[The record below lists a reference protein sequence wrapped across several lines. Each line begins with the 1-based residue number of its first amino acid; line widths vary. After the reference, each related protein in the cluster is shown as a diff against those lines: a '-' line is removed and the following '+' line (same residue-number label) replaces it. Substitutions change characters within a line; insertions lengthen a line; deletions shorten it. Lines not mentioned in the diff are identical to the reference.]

1 MVKHSVSVRAQQQAW
16 NCFSS
21 MDVAFLQSP
30 RGLLCDQ
37 QVEGAQRLLPCPR
50 LPENPWN
57 SSGRLVCLKLEYAV
71 ERPYT
76 YTFHTLPKIIQINVF
91 IWQLQQL
98 LYSRKYITVVKRG
111 IRLFYDFLEQ
121 IPKRAFFLC
130 FVFFF
135 VFLLLFL
142 QLLLKRKHSG
152 DFSAKHRQTEV
163 TDIVSETGEV
173 CSFMQDNY
181 FFYFLL
187 AKSDGNF
194 NKVKALL
201 LQEVTLF

>member
-21 MDVAFLQSP
+21 MDVAFFQSP

-37 QVEGAQRLLPCPR
+37 QVEGAQRLLPCPH

-91 IWQLQQL
+91 IWQLRQL

-121 IPKRAFFLC
+121 IPKRAFFSLLC
-130 FVFFF
+130 F
-135 VFLLLFL
+135 FLC
-142 QLLLKRKHSG
+142 
-152 DFSAKHRQTEV
+152 FSLIIFATSSQK
-163 TDIVSETGEV
+163 
-173 CSFMQDNY
+173 
-181 FFYFLL
+181 
-187 AKSDGNF
+187 
-194 NKVKALL
+194 KALRWF
-201 LQEVTLF
+201 QCKT